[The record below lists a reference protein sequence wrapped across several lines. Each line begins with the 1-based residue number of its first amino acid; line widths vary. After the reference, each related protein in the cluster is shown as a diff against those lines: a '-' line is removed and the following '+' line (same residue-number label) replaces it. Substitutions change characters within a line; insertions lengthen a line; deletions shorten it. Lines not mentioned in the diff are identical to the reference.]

1 MLPTQLLTTSAARYK
16 EMQNY
21 DKPPACNCP
30 KLFSQKYHNK
40 LRSFEFLGHVTSPQI
55 LYFLTVK
62 AKTML
67 LLLTEVNILPVLV
80 SRWAC
85 LEAVW
90 AWLV

>member
-1 MLPTQLLTTSAARYK
+1 MTNHQLAIVL
-16 EMQNY
+16 N
-21 DKPPACNCP
+21 
-30 KLFSQKYHNK
+30 FSPRNITIIRG
-40 LRSFEFLGHVTSPQI
+40 LLSFWVTHHVTSPQI

-67 LLLTEVNILPVLV
+67 LLLTDIDILLVLV